1 MSDHW
6 AYVVA
11 AYALAVVVLGAYW
24 RRLVRKERELK
35 ALRTTRADHNT
46 AQTAVQPAPADHNT
60 ARTDHTMRSRQPSI
74 PAHPR
79 SDPGKRSP
87 LQ

>member
-11 AYALAVVVLGAYW
+11 AYALAVVVLAAYW

-35 ALRTTRADHNT
+35 ALRTAR
-46 AQTAVQPAPADHNT
+46 ADHNT